1 MYLFLIMIIKL
12 LSSKEYKPSETNYGD
27 CILIDSGDELVIY
40 DCGSEAHAKRVEA
53 YMEEKGYEQAIA
65 VLSHNDADHIDG
77 FYYLVDK
84 GLISKFY
91 AQLFL
96 KHKDEI
102 IKILNDGRVNKN
114 SVGKRITDAYDNIAQ
129 LSGKVQLEDALVLCE
144 IIPGVNIVGPDKKYA
159 LETVAKHIKNS
170 ESNTIDSESTMNAA
184 SVQLSV
190 DLNSE
195 NALLCGDSS
204 FDAIESKLKDYQVI
218 QLPHHGKPD
227 TAEKI
232 FEAKSKEFLTVYLV
246 SDNTGTSNG
255 GSDDLK
261 KDGKRIKNTIDGDI
275 TYPDISHSPFPTR
288 TLGV

>member
-1 MYLFLIMIIKL
+1 MFLKF

-27 CILIDSGDELVIY
+27 CILIDTGDELIIY
-40 DCGSEAHAKRVEA
+40 DCGSEAHAKRVET
-53 YMEEKGYEQAIA
+53 YMSNRGYEQAIA
-65 VLSHNDADHIDG
+65 VLSHNDADHFNG
-77 FYYLVDK
+77 FPYLIEN
-84 GLISKFY
+84 GLISQFY

-96 KHKDEI
+96 KHKDKI
-102 IKILNDGRVNKN
+102 IDLLNDGRVNKN
-114 SVGKRITDAYDNIAQ
+114 SLGNRITNEYDNIAK
-129 LSGKVQLEDALVLCE
+129 LSGQVQLKDAITLGE
-144 IIPGVNIVGPDKKYA
+144 IIPGINIVGPDKNYA
-159 LETVAKHIKNS
+159 IETVVKHIKNT